1 MEWLARAQSAAVI
14 MGHPSLRLL
23 LWATVVLL
31 LQRLGAPGLALLLVL
46 AYVLAGDRV
55 RGRWSRLVWR
65 SRWLL
70 LVLALTYL
78 LSTPGEAVVAGYW
91 PTWEGLLAGLE
102 QAGRIVAVLGAVGWL
117 LATTPVER
125 LVAGIYG
132 LAVLLRGRRAGLG
145 RAERAAVRLALVLR
159 YAENARASDWR
170 MFLQEPVDVRLE
182 PVSIDLPALR
192 GRDWSLALLALVL
205 AVAFVWWSGA

>member
-1 MEWLARAQSAAVI
+1 

-23 LWATVVLL
+23 LWAAVVLL
-31 LQRLGAPGLALLLVL
+31 LQRLGGSGLALLLVL
-46 AYVLAGDRV
+46 AYVLAGASV
-55 RGRWSRLVWR
+55 RNRWSRLVWR

-70 LVLALTYL
+70 LVLALTYV

-132 LAVLLRGRRAGLG
+132 LALALRGRRAGQG

-159 YAENARASDWR
+159 YAENARGSDWR
-170 MFLQEPVDVRLE
+170 LLLRDPVDSRLE
-182 PVSIDLPALR
+182 PVVIDLPALR
-192 GRDWSLALLALVL
+192 GRDWSLALLALGL

>member
-1 MEWLARAQSAAVI
+1 MFTAVI

-23 LWATVVLL
+23 LWAAVVLL
-31 LQRLGAPGLALLLVL
+31 LQRLAGPGLALLLVL
-46 AYVLAGDRV
+46 AYILAGGTV
-55 RGRWSRLVWR
+55 RSRWSRLVWR

-91 PTWEGLLAGLE
+91 PTWEGLLTGLE

-132 LAVLLRGRRAGLG
+132 LALALRGRRAGQG

-170 MFLQEPVDVRLE
+170 LLLREPVDDRLE
-182 PVSIDLPALR
+182 PVAIDLPALS
-192 GRDWSLALLALVL
+192 GRDRSLALLAVVL
-205 AVAFVWWSGA
+205 AVVFVWWSGV

>member
-1 MEWLARAQSAAVI
+1 

-23 LWATVVLL
+23 LWAAGVLL
-31 LQRLGAPGLALLLVL
+31 LQRLGASGLALLLVL
-46 AYVLAGDRV
+46 GYALAGDGV
-55 RGRWSRLVWR
+55 RSRWARLVWR

-70 LVLALTYL
+70 LVLGLTYL

-91 PTWEGLLAGLE
+91 PTWEGLQTGLE

-132 LAVLLRGRRAGLG
+132 LALALRGRRQGAG

-170 MFLQEPVDVRLE
+170 LLLQDPVDVRLD
-182 PVSIDLPALR
+182 PVSIDLPALS

-205 AVAFVWWSGA
+205 ALAFVWWSGA